1 MTHIL
6 MLLSSPR
13 GQASLSTKV
22 ASALAERL
30 TSEPGATL
38 KIRDLAAEALPHIDP
53 AYVVGRMLPPEQRTP
68 AQAEAAALA
77 ETLIEE
83 LKAADVVVI
92 AASMINFAP
101 SSTLKA
107 WIDHVVWP
115 GRTMT
120 PTKSGPQ
127 GLITGKKVYLVA
139 ASGGVYSSGPTAANE
154 MLVPYLKQI
163 LGCIGLSDIETIRAE
178 AKALVRK
185 RRRTALPPPWTKSR
199 SWRGPFVR
207 GRQRRQLRMLQ
218 PLGVRFPPLIFNP
231 NDARRLCQTTK

>member
-22 ASALAERL
+22 ARALAERL

-38 KIRDLAAEALPHIDP
+38 KVRDLAADALPHIDP

-77 ETLIEE
+77 ETLIDE

-101 SSTLKA
+101 SSTLKT
-107 WIDHVVWP
+107 WIDYIVWP
-115 GRTMT
+115 GRTML

-127 GLITGKKVYLVA
+127 GLITGKKVYVVA
-139 ASGGVYSSGPTAANE
+139 ASGGVYSSGPMAGND

-163 LGCIGLSDIETIRAE
+163 LGFIGITDVETIRAE
-178 AKALVRK
+178 AQSFGPEA
-185 RRRTALPPPWTKSR
+185 SD
-199 SWRGPFVR
+199 RGAAAAMEQVAAVGKTVPE
-207 GRQRRQLRMLQ
+207 
-218 PLGVRFPPLIFNP
+218 GVP
-231 NDARRLCQTTK
+231 A